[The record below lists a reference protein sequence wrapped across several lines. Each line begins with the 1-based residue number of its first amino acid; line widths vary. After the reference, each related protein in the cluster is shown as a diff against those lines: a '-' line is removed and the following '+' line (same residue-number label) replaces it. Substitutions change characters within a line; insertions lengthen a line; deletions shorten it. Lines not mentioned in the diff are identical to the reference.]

1 MKHLFIGLCLTLAF
15 TSCQKE
21 ELEIIESEIVDSS
34 TEDCINILY
43 QYNYEVQLVDW
54 TLEDWPTNQCYPLLP
69 TSSDYDYVYIVKP
82 WYVPSANG
90 GSFDYVGDELYYL
103 FDNRDIPI
111 TQDYVVITVQSLIA
125 KL

>member
-21 ELEIIESEIVDSS
+21 ELEI
-34 TEDCINILY
+34 TEPEQIQCTNIIY
-43 QYNYEVQLVDW
+43 QFDTEVELVDYNVA
-54 TLEDWPTNQCYPLLP
+54 WPTNQCYPLLP

-82 WYVPSANG
+82 WYVPGANG
-90 GSFDYVGDELYYL
+90 QPEYVGDDLYYL
-103 FDNRDIPI
+103 FDDRLINDGEP
-111 TQDYVVITVQSLIA
+111 YLVITVQSLIV